1 MEPRIREAGRR
12 PAGRSSMRLSGDA
25 SRRQVA
31 GPLAAALLLLLA
43 ATGCEPRPR
52 DSLPPMPQVSTA
64 PAAPAAA
71 EPSPLVAEPQ
81 PDVQGSPLQAP
92 ELYYGRDQAPVVS
105 MPSEP
110 VTIAEGG
117 DVTLNFV
124 NAEIRE
130 VVDVVLGQTLGVN
143 YMIDPRVT
151 GTVTMRTARPLP
163 RDSVVGALEDVLAMS
178 GAALVQSGDGF
189 KVVPLSDA
197 TTAPAVVHEGMAP
210 ARLDRGFSLHIIP
223 LRYASVA
230 TLQSV
235 TEPFVPPGRTVRVD
249 PERNLF
255 IFAGTD
261 SEAADFAELVSLFD
275 VDWMRDKSFGLF
287 PLQDASA
294 ETVAGELERIFKQ
307 AETEEGT
314 PAPVDIVPIDR
325 LNAILVIAA
334 RRDYLDTARDW
345 VARLDRGI
353 EPDRRQLYVYYLQ
366 NGRATE
372 LASVLGSALAVPTV
386 TVQQG
391 AQNPRL
397 APGLSPTEL
406 SGAPTMEP
414 SMPGSTVLG
423 GVPYPPADLSQTGPA
438 PVQGA
443 LSALAGPTTTTM
455 PTQPETARI
464 VADPRN
470 NALLIYATSAEY
482 KLIEAALK
490 RLDIVPLQVLIEA
503 TIAEVTLNDAL
514 KYGLEWFFNAGDSTF
529 TFRTAEPPV
538 ATPTP
543 APGLILSQFPGFSY
557 VLAADDVKV
566 VLNALSQI
574 TDVKVISSPQLLVLD
589 NEPARLQVGDQVPI
603 AVRSS
608 VSVIDPDAPVVNEIE
623 YRDTGVILD
632 IVPRVNASGLVVLDI
647 IQEVSDVVVRP
658 GVTATTTTVTP
669 TISQR
674 RIASTVAI
682 NSGETVALGGLIRDN
697 KTNSVS
703 GIPLLSDIPII
714 GNLFKTTTDS
724 VQRTELLVLLTPRVV
739 RDRQDARTVTEELRS
754 RLRAL
759 TPLPDLIH

>member
-1 MEPRIREAGRR
+1 
-12 PAGRSSMRLSGDA
+12 
-25 SRRQVA
+25 
-31 GPLAAALLLLLA
+31 
-43 ATGCEPRPR
+43 
-52 DSLPPMPQVSTA
+52 MPQVGVA
-64 PAAPAAA
+64 PEVAAPT
-71 EPSPLVAEPQ
+71 ETSPLVVETQ
-81 PDVQGSPLQAP
+81 PEVTQGSPLQAP
-92 ELYYGRDQAPVVS
+92 ELYYGRDQAPVMSV
-105 MPSEP
+105 PSEP

-163 RDSVVGALEDVLAMS
+163 RDSVVGALEDVLAMN
-178 GAALVQSGDGF
+178 GAALVRSGDGF
-189 KVVPLSDA
+189 KVVPLSEA
-197 TTAPAVVHEGMAP
+197 TVAPAVVHDGMAP
-210 ARLDRGFSLHIIP
+210 VPLDRGFSLHVIP
-223 LRYASVA
+223 LDYASVE
-230 TLQSV
+230 TLQAV
-235 TEPFVPPGRTVRVD
+235 TEPFVPPGRTLRMD
-249 PERNLF
+249 TARNLF

-275 VDWMRDKSFGLF
+275 VDWMSDKSFGLF
-287 PLQDASA
+287 PVRNASA
-294 ETVAGELERIFKQ
+294 QAVSSELARIF
-307 AETEEGT
+307 APGEEE
-314 PAPVDIVPIDR
+314 AASAAVDIVPIDR
-325 LNAILVIAA
+325 LNAILVIASRNA
-334 RRDYLDTARDW
+334 YLDDARDW
-345 VARLDRGI
+345 IERLDRGI
-353 EPDRRQLYVYYLQ
+353 EADRRQLYVYYLQ

-386 TVQQG
+386 TAQQT
-391 AQNPRL
+391 QPTPRL
-397 APGLSPTEL
+397 APGLEAAQLGVQPPMDL
-406 SGAPTMEP
+406 PFPPSGT
-414 SMPGSTVLG
+414 TVVD
-423 GVPYPPADLSQTGPA
+423 GVAYPPAGLGPQD
-438 PVQGA
+438 P
-443 LSALAGPTTTTM
+443 ALAQSSLQSLAGSVSPGAAGL
-455 PTQPETARI
+455 PETARI
-464 VADPRN
+464 VADARN
-470 NALLIYATSAEY
+470 NALLVYATSAEY
-482 KLIEAALK
+482 RIIEAALK

-503 TIAEVTLNDAL
+503 TIAEVTLNDTL

-529 TFRTAEPPV
+529 TFRTADP
-538 ATPTP
+538 ALTTPTP
-543 APGLILSQFPGFSY
+543 NPGLILSQFPGFSY

-574 TDVKVISSPQLLVLD
+574 TDLKVISSPQLLVLD

-608 VSVIDPDAPVVNEIE
+608 VSVTDPEAPVVNEIE

-632 IVPRVNASGLVVLDI
+632 IIPRVNASGLVVLDI

-669 TISQR
+669 TIAQR

-703 GIPLLSDIPII
+703 GVPLLSDIPWI
-714 GNLFKTTTDS
+714 GNLFKTTSDS

-739 RDRQDARTVTEELRS
+739 RDRQDARTITEELRS

-759 TPLPDLIH
+759 TPLPELIH

>member
-1 MEPRIREAGRR
+1 
-12 PAGRSSMRLSGDA
+12 
-25 SRRQVA
+25 
-31 GPLAAALLLLLA
+31 
-43 ATGCEPRPR
+43 
-52 DSLPPMPQVSTA
+52 MPQISTA
-64 PAAPAAA
+64 PEPPAAA
-71 EPSPLVAEPQ
+71 EESPLVVETQ
-81 PDVQGSPLQAP
+81 PDVMQGSPLQAP
-92 ELYYGRDQAPVVS
+92 ELYYGRDQAPVQAV
-105 MPSEP
+105 PSEP

-130 VVDVVLGQTLGVN
+130 VVDVVLGQTLGVT
-143 YMIDPRVT
+143 YFIDPRVA

-163 RDSVVGALEDVLAMS
+163 RHAVVGALEDVLAMN

-189 KVVPLSDA
+189 KVIPLSEA
-197 TTAPAVVHEGMAP
+197 TTAPAVVHDGMAP

-223 LRYASVA
+223 LDYASVE
-230 TLQSV
+230 TLQTV

-249 PERNLF
+249 PLRNLF

-275 VDWMRDKSFGLF
+275 VDWMSNKSFGLF
-287 PLQDASA
+287 PLHNASA
-294 ETVAGELERIFKQ
+294 QAVASELERIF
-307 AETEEGT
+307 ARGEAGDGEEVS
-314 PAPVDIVPIDR
+314 AAVDIVPIDR
-325 LNAILVIAA
+325 LNAILVIASRNA
-334 RRDYLDTARDW
+334 YLDDARDW
-345 VARLDRGI
+345 VERLDRGI
-353 EPDRRQLYVYYLQ
+353 EADRRQLYVYYLQ

-386 TVQQG
+386 TGQQNP
-391 AQNPRL
+391 ASPRL
-397 APGLSPTEL
+397 APGLEQMEL
-406 SGAPTMEP
+406 SGSPTMEP
-414 SMPGSTVLG
+414 YPPMGTTIVD
-423 GVPYPPADLSQTGPA
+423 GVPYPPVDMGAQAPAFGQTG
-438 PVQGA
+438 
-443 LSALAGPTTTTM
+443 LSALAGATSPTASSL
-455 PTQPETARI
+455 PETARI

-470 NALLIYATSAEY
+470 NALLIYATAAEY
-482 KLIEAALK
+482 RIIEAALK

-529 TFRTAEPPV
+529 TFRTADPPV

-543 APGLILSQFPGFSY
+543 GAGLILSQFPGFSY

-574 TDVKVISSPQLLVLD
+574 TDLKVISSPQLLVLD

-608 VSVIDPDAPVVNEIE
+608 ISVIDPEAPVVNEIE

-632 IVPRVNASGLVVLDI
+632 IIPRVNASGLVVLDI

-669 TISQR
+669 TIAQR

-697 KTNSVS
+697 RTESVS
-703 GIPLLSDIPII
+703 GIPILSDIPLL
-714 GNLFKTTTDS
+714 GNLFKTTTDN

-739 RDRQDARTVTEELRS
+739 RDRQDARTVTDELRS

-759 TPLPDLIH
+759 TPLPGLVH